1 LDKTRDLARQWA
13 RRAILGI
20 VRESGGRTV
29 ARPVFRGQPDLDLTV
44 TDADPMSGLE
54 AAAKLTSAVRQLI
67 RDYARQAREDGR
79 SWREIGLAIGLGGV
93 PDTGDVADAAYDHLA
108 GTTAF
113 ARSAFAWVCP
123 VCRSTVIDR
132 GPQAGH
138 PADCEEG
145 HTDGCPRLKVAVAAW
160 HTAWGEE
167 GGH

>member
-1 LDKTRDLARQWA
+1 
-13 RRAILGI
+13 
-20 VRESGGRTV
+20 
-29 ARPVFRGQPDLDLTV
+29 
-44 TDADPMSGLE
+44 MSGLE